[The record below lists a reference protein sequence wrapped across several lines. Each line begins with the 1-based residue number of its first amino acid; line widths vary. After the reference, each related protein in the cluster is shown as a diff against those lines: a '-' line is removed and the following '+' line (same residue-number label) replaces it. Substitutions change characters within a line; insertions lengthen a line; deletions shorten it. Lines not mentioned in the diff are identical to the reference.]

1 MSYLENLIVPF
12 GLYIEPTNKDQKN
25 HTEKT
30 NELLNWE
37 KLDNKIFGGVKIVKS
52 KLLPPKNKSLK
63 SSNNSDKKK
72 TRKNYFL

>member
-25 HTEKT
+25 HAEKT

-37 KLDNKIFGGVKIVKS
+37 KLDNKIFGGVKIVKV
-52 KLLPPKNKSLK
+52 
-63 SSNNSDKKK
+63 
-72 TRKNYFL
+72 NYCLQKQKFKI